1 LSGVGHGPHT
11 WRGDGLVRLREAD
24 IYQLPVMVSLLKV
37 LRLQP
42 PDATAFTTSNIDFR
56 ILGEHLYFDRID
68 FTGDAISLWG
78 SGEMSLE
85 RQLAL
90 KLFVQ
95 VGRNDSPIPVVGN
108 LVSQVFREAGRNLL
122 LIHVTGPL
130 ENPDLRPET
139 FPGLN
144 EMFEQMFPEEAR
156 ANARTGRPTRQ

>member
-1 LSGVGHGPHT
+1 
-11 WRGDGLVRLREAD
+11 
-24 IYQLPVMVSLLKV
+24 MVSLLKV

-42 PDATAFTTSNIDFR
+42 PDATAFTNSNIDFD
-56 ILGEHLYFDRID
+56 IANEHIYFKRID
-68 FTGDAISLWG
+68 FTGDAVSLWG

-95 VGRNDSPIPVVGN
+95 VGRSDAPIPIVGN
-108 LVSQVFREAGRNLL
+108 LVGKVFREAGRNLL

-130 ENPDLRPET
+130 ENPNLRTET

-156 ANARTGRPTRQ
+156 AGARAGAPWRPFAP